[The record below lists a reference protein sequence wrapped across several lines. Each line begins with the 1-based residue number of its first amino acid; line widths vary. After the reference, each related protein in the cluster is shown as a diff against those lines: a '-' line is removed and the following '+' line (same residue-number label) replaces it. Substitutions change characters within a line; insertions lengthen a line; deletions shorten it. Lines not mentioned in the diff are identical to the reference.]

1 MARERNQGLVL
12 STIRI
17 ALGVARLGDVDLF
30 GWWQSRGF
38 TDAGTYVLGQSLP
51 RTWTLTAL
59 EGAVLSA
66 ALRHAQALDRR
77 TAIHL
82 FSDELSAK
90 RMTLNWL
97 RERKLEGTGHVL
109 VEELRRWTRD
119 TACRE
124 LAGWVGVH
132 PIPGEI
138 LGDGR
143 RLGSISAT
151 ELADRAR
158 CEEVIRLLGA
168 AYTDQA
174 GPQLRLPYFD
184 LRP

>member
-1 MARERNQGLVL
+1 MASKRNQDFVP

-17 ALGVARLGDVDLF
+17 ALGVARLGDGDLF

-38 TDAGTYVLGQSLP
+38 TDTGTYVLGQSLP

-66 ALRHAQALDRR
+66 TLRHAQTLNRR

-90 RMTLNWL
+90 RMALNWL
-97 RERKLEGTGHVL
+97 RERKLEGAGHVL

-124 LAGWVGVH
+124 LAAWIGVK

-151 ELADRAR
+151 ELADQPR

-168 AYTDQA
+168 AYTDQI
-174 GPQLRLPYFD
+174 GSQLCIPYLD
-184 LRP
+184 LRS